1 MSIQGQMASALPNL
15 IEHNF
20 EGQSFIISQS
30 GELFIIDKVLSEI
43 KEPLY
48 KLKDLMHDS
57 VPGFYYKEELTK
69 ARQPEKSDYFLV
81 EDVLKEKVV
90 KGKIFFLLK

>member
-1 MSIQGQMASALPNL
+1 
-15 IEHNF
+15 
-20 EGQSFIISQS
+20 
-30 GELFIIDKVLSEI
+30 
-43 KEPLY
+43 
-48 KLKDLMHDS
+48 MHDS

-90 KGKIFFLLK
+90 KGKNFFFVKVILI